1 MEQNAKNCIQ
11 GLDQALLMKTKM
23 AELAYSAQNYYRFS
37 ICTFCK
43 SCICRKLQDWSFRC
57 GGKKCLFVFF
67 CEMGFFVFFLELQL
81 TMLVLAAIAPYSPLQ
96 RERRASAQ
104 GGNLQPNRSSLRE
117 KH

>member
-67 CEMGFFVFFLELQL
+67 CEMGFFVFFSGIAVDNVGLGRHRTLL
-81 TMLVLAAIAPYSPLQ
+81 TLATGTEGQ
-96 RERRASAQ
+96 RTGRKPSTQ
-104 GGNLQPNRSSLRE
+104 
-117 KH
+117 